1 MTRHLLSLAGAA
13 LALGCAYQP
22 AHYDAQLAG
31 TTWWSA
37 TLVPTDG
44 GTIHGSGSVVPIP
57 TTERSRVTITVEGAA
72 KNSVIP
78 WDIHTGT
85 CGEDG
90 AIVGLARNYSPIPIG
105 GAGSATMMIELPITL
120 RDNTKYVLDVHD
132 SPGRARRVACGALTP
147 MQPVA
152 ARGAR

>member
-1 MTRHLLSLAGAA
+1 MIRHLSRLAVAA

-22 AHYDAQLAG
+22 AHHDAQLAG

-37 TLVPTDG
+37 RLAPTDG
-44 GTIHGSGSVVPIP
+44 GTIHGTGSVVPIP

-72 KNSVIP
+72 KGSVIP

-85 CGEDG
+85 CSEDG
-90 AIVGLARNYSPIPIG
+90 GIVGPARNYPAIPIG
-105 GAGSATMMIELPITL
+105 GAGASTMMLELPITL
-120 RDNTKYVLDVHD
+120 RPDAKYVLDVHD